1 MSVLYFL
8 TRVFLFALQL
18 VVRFRANSAVSAH
31 DRINKEALEVAARLQ
46 RDRCNRPMSTHENY
60 QHLALESASF
70 QNRLCELAQRRDSA
84 EARAHRWISRND
96 SLFAWR
102 TWLARFSGRNVC
114 FLVGVFDTFVKVL
127 VLDHF
132 GVGPTYLV
140 KTAVAVI
147 TQTPNH
153 DSI

>member
-8 TRVFLFALQL
+8 TRIVLC
-18 VVRFRANSAVSAH
+18 VVQFMVRWRANSAVNAH
-31 DRINKEALEVAARLQ
+31 DRINKEALECASQLQ
-46 RDRCNRPMSTHENY
+46 RDRMNRPMSTHDNY
-60 QHLALESASF
+60 QHIALESASY

-84 EARAHRWISRND
+84 EARANRWISRND

-102 TWLARFSGRNVC
+102 TWLAQFSGRNVC
-114 FLVGVFDTFVKVL
+114 FLVGVCDTFAKML

-132 GVGPTYLV
+132 GVGPTYIV
-140 KTAVAVI
+140 KTAIAVI